1 MQLVFIE
8 LRNLSFEA
16 QQDGIYLLG
25 LGSRASATCKPQ
37 RSQPFT
43 DLKKSKP
50 DRNIEIPLQNFSKTF
65 KRILI

>member
-43 DLKKSKP
+43 DLK
-50 DRNIEIPLQNFSKTF
+50 N
-65 KRILI
+65 